1 MYVRSAVD
9 DLSCYITMQ
18 SHCLQEVGRES
29 LTITILANYYS
40 SMKGKA
46 QIRRRY
52 MHTYNQQKTNI
63 QNVQRTCKNQLKRKD
78 WQTNIKKEKT

>member
-1 MYVRSAVD
+1 
-9 DLSCYITMQ
+9 
-18 SHCLQEVGRES
+18 
-29 LTITILANYYS
+29 
-40 SMKGKA
+40 
-46 QIRRRY
+46 